1 MDLEKISPEVE
12 KLAVGT
18 SFCVYGWLQ
27 SFSPPLRTIFF
38 LQDIS
43 HVLKVRINA
52 KIINRVSESPVTPLT
67 ELDEKDSIWP
77 SLLIG
82 LFIIRRLFLKIAFKR
97 QFSLL
102 GRSI

>member
-1 MDLEKISPEVE
+1 MGKVFSALKCKEGDVAEYLPSFYPETS
-12 KLAVGT
+12 LASVIFA
-18 SFCVYGWLQ
+18 SFADN
-27 SFSPPLRTIFF
+27 FF

-77 SLLIG
+77 SLHR
-82 LFIIRRLFLKIAFKR
+82 FVDYQETVFKDR
-97 QFSLL
+97 
-102 GRSI
+102 I

>member
-1 MDLEKISPEVE
+1 MD
-12 KLAVGT
+12 G
-18 SFCVYGWLQ
+18 
-27 SFSPPLRTIFF
+27 FSHFRLLCGQFF